1 MDANDTDTPGDSNA
15 NDAESARAA
24 RLREALQ
31 LATFSAPVTLA
42 ESPKLRQTFIR
53 LLADGLT
60 VSAAARRIGVVPS
73 TIAHLRRRSEDFDI
87 ACTEAIE
94 IASEAVL
101 ERLRNLALT
110 GNGENLT
117 TVRAAEIY
125 LKGTNRRYQ
134 LPDKRSAKASI
145 TRRDL
150 DGTEY
155 TISASANGI
164 PD

>member
-1 MDANDTDTPGDSNA
+1 
-15 NDAESARAA
+15 
-24 RLREALQ
+24 
-31 LATFSAPVTLA
+31 
-42 ESPKLRQTFIR
+42 

-60 VSAAARRIGVVPS
+60 VTQAAQRIGVPPS
-73 TIAHLRRRSEDFDI
+73 TIAHLRRRSEEFDI
-87 ACTEAIE
+87 ACVEAME
-94 IASEAVL
+94 IASEEVTA
-101 ERLRNLALT
+101 RLREIALT
-110 GNGENLT
+110 GDSENLST
-117 TVRAAEIY
+117 IRAAETY
-125 LKGTNRRYQ
+125 LKGTNRNYR